1 MEALRRFLLLPTT
14 EKMLLIEAAFLLT
27 IVGLGKRIVPFR
39 TLRRLLPQTPDERVE
54 LLRADRT
61 SPEKIAW
68 AIGAASRWMP
78 GARSCLTQALAA
90 QVLLARRNHPA
101 RLHIGVVGGRRGRF
115 RAHAWVESGGR
126 VLIGGSGL
134 EGYTPLTVLRETGP
148 VRRSAGS

>member
-14 EKMLLIEAAFLLT
+14 EKLLLVEAAFLLT

-39 TLRRLLPQTPDERVE
+39 TLRRLLLQAPDESVE
-54 LLRADRT
+54 LLHAART

-90 QVLLARRNHPA
+90 HVLLTHRNHTA
-101 RLHIGVVGGRRGRF
+101 RLHIGVARGEQGRF
-115 RAHAWVESGGR
+115 QAHAWVESGGR

-134 EGYTPLTVLRETGP
+134 EGYTPLTFL
-148 VRRSAGS
+148 S